1 MKTTDLFKIN
11 KQASRLNESLSKTFG
26 QKLNLENFDLHQL
39 QDARNKIR
47 TQLSQIKSDSGFNE
61 NLEND
66 AYHKA
71 QFMLDTLN
79 AEIMER
85 EEFVAEVTEEDS
97 VEESGLQYYT
107 GVKKHGEKYM
117 KAAAAAGRDGAS
129 QEELGA
135 LKDKLSKA
143 HKGKDKN
150 EGVEEDSVAEGSAHG
165 YNVVKWYEKWND
177 QSKLVKWLRKEA
189 GIPKDDDIYFDDADL
204 VYGDQTI
211 VRDAL
216 VDPNL
221 KFIDL
226 LNAVAQATGGR
237 SKQKVQG
244 VYRDQ
249 NMAEGEE
256 GFSIEDM
263 VMDQYRNGNEVWEIA
278 SNMGMSEDEV
288 QDIINDGGQGVAE
301 GWGTDEVTRYK
312 NGFTVWHKKQT
323 ARPGEPEVWVYATP
337 AGVSSDA
344 DAEMIIKKQQPLAK
358 FPSLNMAFDAM
369 KSGKLTSE
377 SIEENKKG
385 VKAVKRKV
393 ASIEPGKPRNF
404 VAKNAVNTGAGAHK
418 DKKKAAKQGEVKH
431 KTASYE
437 N

>member
-1 MKTTDLFKIN
+1 MARDGITYSPDKEDELIGLMSQYMKKAGMSS
-11 KQASRLNESLSKTFG
+11 KQIRYYLSYDEDFIS
-26 QKLNLENFDLHQL
+26 D
-39 QDARNKIR
+39 
-47 TQLSQIKSDSGFNE
+47 QLSDLPKQGSSKG
-61 NLEND
+61 
-66 AYHKA
+66 
-71 QFMLDTLN
+71 
-79 AEIMER
+79 
-85 EEFVAEVTEEDS
+85 VT
-97 VEESGLQYYT
+97 
-107 GVKKHGEKYM
+107 
-117 KAAAAAGRDGAS
+117 
-129 QEELGA
+129 
-135 LKDKLSKA
+135 
-143 HKGKDKN
+143 
-150 EGVEEDSVAEGSAHG
+150 EGSAHG
-165 YNVVKWYEKWND
+165 YNVVKWYKKSGGD
-177 QSKLVKWLRKEA
+177 QLKLTRWLRKEA
-189 GIPKDDDIYFDDADL
+189 GLPNDDDIYFDDADL
-204 VYGDQTI
+204 VYGDKTI

-226 LNAVAQATGGR
+226 LNAVAQATGGKTKR
-237 SKQKVQG
+237 YSQGIYRENGVAEVSQQTLQSYRKKAAKQKSDALDVADRPDTDDATWVKNINIASKRKDGIAAANKRLG
-244 VYRDQ
+244 V
-249 NMAEGEE
+249 GE
-256 GFSIEDM
+256 GFPKDP
-263 VMDQYRNGNEVWEIA
+263 NA
-278 SNMGMSEDEV
+278 PKLV
-288 QDIINDGGQGVAE
+288 QDRKTGKWYDPNKEFAKKMNSPEVMAQMKRMAQKEGVAE

-369 KSGKLTSE
+369 KSGNLTSE

>member
-1 MKTTDLFKIN
+1 MKIQELLESVTAGGMGTSAVATTSVPLGKIQRRIP
-11 KQASRLNESLSKTFG
+11 KRESS
-26 QKLNLENFDLHQL
+26 
-39 QDARNKIR
+39 
-47 TQLSQIKSDSGFNE
+47 
-61 NLEND
+61 
-66 AYHKA
+66 
-71 QFMLDTLN
+71 M
-79 AEIMER
+79 
-85 EEFVAEVTEEDS
+85 
-97 VEESGLQYYT
+97 
-107 GVKKHGEKYM
+107 
-117 KAAAAAGRDGAS
+117 
-129 QEELGA
+129 
-135 LKDKLSKA
+135 
-143 HKGKDKN
+143 
-150 EGVEEDSVAEGSAHG
+150 AEGSAHG
-165 YNVVKWYEKWND
+165 YNVVKWFEKWND

-189 GIPKDDDIYFDDADL
+189 GLPNDDDIYFDDADL
-204 VYGDQTI
+204 VYGDKTI

-226 LNAVAQATGGR
+226 LNAVAQATGGKTKR
-237 SKQKVQG
+237 YSQGIYRENGVAEAGNKPVEKYRLGMGDNRTARELKTQMQGASDEFVKHAAKDVGPLHSRVAKMQGKLAKSELRKREQG
-244 VYRDQ
+244 V
-249 NMAEGEE
+249 AEG
-256 GFSIEDM
+256 GVMKSIQRGLKGWQGSSHLTDIQ
-263 VMDQYRNGNEVWEIA
+263 DYIRNA
-278 SNMGMSEDEV
+278 SDETLV
-288 QDIINDGGQGVAE
+288 RLYKNPGESPYKQTPRDIQIKLINRELKRRYGVKPGEQGVAE

-377 SIEENKKG
+377 SIEENRKG

-418 DKKKAAKQGEVKH
+418 DKKKSAKQGEVKH
-431 KTASYE
+431 KNASYE